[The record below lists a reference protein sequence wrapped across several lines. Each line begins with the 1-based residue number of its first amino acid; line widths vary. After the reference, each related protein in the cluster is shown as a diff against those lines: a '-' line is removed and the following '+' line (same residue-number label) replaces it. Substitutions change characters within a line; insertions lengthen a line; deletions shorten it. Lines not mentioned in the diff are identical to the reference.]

1 MVGINNAAA
10 PEQKNSANRLH
21 GTVDVRRLN
30 RRHKPKMST
39 NDQTKLRKI
48 VDRLRVVLDELSELE
63 KTRGDPA
70 LKQAA
75 LSAAMALA
83 WIDLV
88 DSLPTNNG

>member
-1 MVGINNAAA
+1 
-10 PEQKNSANRLH
+10 
-21 GTVDVRRLN
+21 
-30 RRHKPKMST
+30 MST
-39 NDQTKLRKI
+39 NDRTKLWKI
-48 VDRLRVVLDELSELE
+48 VDRLREVLDELSELE
-63 KTRGDPA
+63 KTRKDAA

>member
-1 MVGINNAAA
+1 
-10 PEQKNSANRLH
+10 
-21 GTVDVRRLN
+21 
-30 RRHKPKMST
+30 MST

-63 KTRGDPA
+63 KTREDPA

-88 DSLPTNNG
+88 DSLPTNNGRLEVRTGAQEWERARPR

>member
-1 MVGINNAAA
+1 
-10 PEQKNSANRLH
+10 
-21 GTVDVRRLN
+21 
-30 RRHKPKMST
+30 MST
-39 NDQTKLRKI
+39 NDRTKLRKI
-48 VDRLRVVLDELSELE
+48 VDRLRVVLEELSELE
-63 KTRGDPA
+63 KTREDPA

>member
-1 MVGINNAAA
+1 MCVGELLAAG
-10 PEQKNSANRLH
+10 SVLL
-21 GTVDVRRLN
+21 D
-30 RRHKPKMST
+30 SY
-39 NDQTKLRKI
+39 QTQLRKI

-63 KTRGDPA
+63 KTRDDPA

-75 LSAAMALA
+75 LLAAMALA

>member
-1 MVGINNAAA
+1 
-10 PEQKNSANRLH
+10 
-21 GTVDVRRLN
+21 
-30 RRHKPKMST
+30 MST

-48 VDRLRVVLDELSELE
+48 IDRLRIVLDELSELE
-63 KTRGDPA
+63 KTTEDPA

-83 WIDLV
+83 WIDLI